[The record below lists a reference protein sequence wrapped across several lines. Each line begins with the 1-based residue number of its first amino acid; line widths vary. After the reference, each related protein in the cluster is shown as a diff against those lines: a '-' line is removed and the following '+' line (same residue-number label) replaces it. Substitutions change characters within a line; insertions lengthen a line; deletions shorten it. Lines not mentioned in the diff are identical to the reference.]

1 MKTPKRA
8 CSLMDPHLSLPQ
20 TLQVVATPDIEQFTL
35 EEGDEFLVLACD
47 GIWDVLTNQE
57 AVDFVRKRLKAGE
70 GLKAICE
77 QMCDACLAP
86 DLKGLCRGADNMS
99 VVVVLFRKH
108 ARLGG
113 FWSTLLAACG
123 MGPAYK
129 RSGGGET
136 RAKH

>member
-1 MKTPKRA
+1 M
-8 CSLMDPHLSLPQ
+8 
-20 TLQVVATPDIEQFTL
+20 
-35 EEGDEFLVLACD
+35 
-47 GIWDVLTNQE
+47 
-57 AVDFVRKRLKAGE
+57 RKRLKAGE

-113 FWSTLLAACG
+113 FWAALLAACG
-123 MGPAYK
+123 RGPSY
-129 RSGGGET
+129 RSSGGGET
-136 RAKH
+136 HARR